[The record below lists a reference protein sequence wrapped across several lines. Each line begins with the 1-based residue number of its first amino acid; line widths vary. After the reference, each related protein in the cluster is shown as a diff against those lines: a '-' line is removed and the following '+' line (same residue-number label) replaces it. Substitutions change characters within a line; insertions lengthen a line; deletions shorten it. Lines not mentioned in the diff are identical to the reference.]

1 MLLKDIIAEAL
12 DYLETGRV
20 ILAYDLLVKL
30 QEKLDENEESP
41 SH

>member
-20 ILAYDLLVKL
+20 ILAYELLLKL
-30 QEKLDENEESP
+30 QEQLDEKE
-41 SH
+41 